1 MSVKSGSNF
10 TYRAA
15 FFLLLI
21 LVIGIAQASEP
32 ERNPILDDML
42 AVSPTQQT
50 TAPNST
56 RLLVT
61 GKDKLFHIPLIGR
74 ITDVGFRVA
83 SVNGGQFD
91 GLSQRSLFV
100 DFELPW
106 QWSPWQ
112 DTTVTPRIM
121 LEVGR
126 FDRHLEHRSFASL
139 GPVFRFER
147 NSWRLPMF
155 LDLGISPTAIDRAN
169 SGDSDY
175 GTSLN
180 FTSHVAFGFRF
191 GRNSNNRISLRY
203 QHISNVGINSKNPGV
218 NMAGIDFVFWSR

>member
-10 TYRAA
+10 TFPAA
-15 FFLLLI
+15 IILLLI
-21 LVIGIAQASEP
+21 LVVGIAQASEP

-42 AVSPTQQT
+42 AVSPIQQST
-50 TAPNST
+50 TPNSAGS
-56 RLLVT
+56 LVT
-61 GKDKLFHIPLIGR
+61 GKDKLFQIPLIGR
-74 ITDVGFRVA
+74 ITDFGIRVA
-83 SVNGGQFD
+83 NVNGGQFD
-91 GLSQRSLFV
+91 GLSQQSVFV

-126 FDRHLEHRSFASL
+126 FDRHREHRLFASL

-147 NSWRLPMF
+147 NSWRLPIF
-155 LDLGISPTAIDRAN
+155 LDLGISPTAIDGAN
-169 SGDSDY
+169 YGDSDF

-180 FTSHVAFGFRF
+180 LTSHVAFGFRF

-203 QHISNVGINSKNPGV
+203 QHISNGGLNSKNPGV